1 MAETFV
7 ICDKYIE
14 FNGMVFWVF
23 RRRLLQ
29 KFCFLYFRE
38 VSVLLRETSLE
49 RFIITLSSILSWIF
63 LDSLSYVFFKEKCL
77 LKTSVNKFRKWWCFM
92 LFKLHLKMSLSS
104 SALKLYL
111 FGSSDRAYEL
121 SPWYCSSKFVK
132 FGKSC
137 FENVRTRPI
146 HEWFQDF

>member
-1 MAETFV
+1 MEWSFGFFAGDYYKNFV
-7 ICDKYIE
+7 FCIS
-14 FNGMVFWVF
+14 M
-23 RRRLLQ
+23 
-29 KFCFLYFRE
+29 KFLFYC
-38 VSVLLRETSLE
+38 VKTSLE

-63 LDSLSYVFFKEKCL
+63 LDSLRYVFFKEKCL
-77 LKTSVNKFRKWWCFM
+77 LKTCVNKFRKCWCFM